1 VEFWQHGR
9 QVSTKDKN
17 IEDRACRGFL
27 FSGGNI
33 FLKEFD
39 FKRIFLDYFNI
50 LMLKINF
57 KK

>member
-39 FKRIFLDYFNI
+39 F
-50 LMLKINF
+50 
-57 KK
+57 